1 MNSHKQNGSIPFA
14 RLGEL
19 ARSVGTG
26 TVSRA
31 VDAVGE
37 RRAADAFASRR
48 STPGLRRFAGLAT
61 VLATAAAA
69 FVIFTLQVA
78 RHAVS
83 WTVDGTSVGEGTYIS
98 PIHKEATVRF
108 SEGTEFT
115 VQRGSRLRIAAAGA
129 KTVKAVLE
137 VGASRVR
144 VDGRSP
150 VGFKIEAGPFSV
162 AAGAVA
168 SLMVEWLADELLRV
182 SIFEGETSVYG
193 TPSPLQ
199 LHAGQ
204 QVSANARDG
213 TVEVGPLAALAV
225 LAPSAVAEVRTDPPP
240 RPLSS
245 DEPPSLL
252 APALP
257 NAGAAVRR
265 PSWSDAVAGGDY
277 ISVLREAERRGIHSV
292 LAESPLADL
301 VALADAARLSG
312 RIEIGKRALQA
323 ERSRFARTGAAKD
336 AAFYLGR
343 IADDQEHA
351 SASALTWYETYLSE
365 SPRGHFAAEAFGRK
379 MVAIS
384 RQSGRAA
391 ARETAV
397 EYLKRFP
404 GGPHTAVARDLAS
417 D

>member
-1 MNSHKQNGSIPFA
+1 MNSHKQNGTTPFS

-26 TVSRA
+26 RVSRA

-37 RRAADAFASRR
+37 RRAAEAFAKRGR
-48 STPGLRRFAGLAT
+48 TPRLHALAGVFA
-61 VLATAAAA
+61 VLTAAVAA
-69 FVIFTLQVA
+69 FAIFTLQIA
-78 RHAVS
+78 RSAVS
-83 WTVDGTSVGEGTYIS
+83 WTVDGQPAGEGTYIS
-98 PIHKEATVRF
+98 PVHKEATVRF
-108 SEGTEFT
+108 SEGTELT
-115 VQRGSRLRIAAAGA
+115 VERGSRLRIAEVGA

-144 VDGRSP
+144 VGGRSP

-162 AAGAVA
+162 SPSAVA
-168 SLMVEWLADELLRV
+168 SLMVEWIADELLRV
-182 SIFEGETSVYG
+182 SIFEGATSVYG
-193 TPSPLQ
+193 TPSPLT

-213 TVEVGPLAALAV
+213 TVEVGPLPGPAALTSALPEV
-225 LAPSAVAEVRTDPPP
+225 L
-240 RPLSS
+240 
-245 DEPPSLL
+245 DEPPPLPAEGPPPLL

-257 NAGAAVRR
+257 SARAAR
-265 PSWSDAVAGGDY
+265 PTSWSDAVAAGKY
-277 ISVLREAERRGIHSV
+277 AVVLREAERRGMNAV
-292 LAESPLADL
+292 LAEASFADL

-312 RIEIGKRALQA
+312 RIDVGKRALSA
-323 ERSRFARTGAAKD
+323 ERTRFARSSAAKD
-336 AAFYLGR
+336 AAFFLGR

-351 SASALTWYETYLSE
+351 WASALTWYETYLAE
-365 SPRGHFAAEAFGRK
+365 APHGHFAAEAFGRK

-384 RQSGRAA
+384 RHSGRTA
-391 ARETAV
+391 AREIAV

-404 GGPHTAVARDLAS
+404 DGPHAAVAHDLLN

>member
-1 MNSHKQNGSIPFA
+1 MTMNSQKQNVTSAFA
-14 RLGEL
+14 RFGEL

-26 TVSRA
+26 NVSRA

-37 RRAADAFASRR
+37 RRAAEAFTNRGR
-48 STPGLRRFAGLAT
+48 TPRLNRFVGIFT
-61 VLATAAAA
+61 VFATAAAA
-69 FVIFTLQVA
+69 FTIFTLQIA
-78 RHAVS
+78 RNAVS
-83 WTVDGTSVGEGTYIS
+83 WTVDGSPVGEGTYIS
-98 PIHKEATVRF
+98 PVHKDAMVRF
-108 SEGTEFT
+108 SEGSEFT
-115 VQRGSRLRIAAAGA
+115 VQRGSRLRVAEVGA

-144 VDGRSP
+144 INGHSP
-150 VGFKIEAGPFSV
+150 VGFRIEAGPFSV
-162 AAGAVA
+162 SPGAVA

-193 TPSPLQ
+193 TPSPLK

-204 QVSANARDG
+204 QVSANARYG
-213 TVEVGPLAALAV
+213 TVEVGPLVVPAALDSA
-225 LAPSAVAEVRTDPPP
+225 APEIHNDAP

-245 DEPPSLL
+245 DEPGPAL

-257 NAGAAVRR
+257 SGATAARR
-265 PSWSDAVAGGDY
+265 SSWSDSVAAGDY
-277 ISVLREAERRGIHSV
+277 SAVLRDAERRGITQI
-292 LAESPLADL
+292 LAEASLADL

-312 RIEIGKRALQA
+312 RIEVGKRALST
-323 ERSRFARTGAAKD
+323 ERSRFPRTSAAKD

-351 SASALTWYETYLSE
+351 LATALNWYETYLSE
-365 SPRGHFAAEAFGRK
+365 SPHGHFATEAFGRK

-397 EYLKRFP
+397 EYLKRYP
-404 GGPHTAVARDLAS
+404 GGPHAAMARELVND
-417 D
+417 